1 MRLYLSSY
9 RLGSHED
16 RVLELLQGG
25 RRAAIIENALDYIP
39 DEARRKYQATVY
51 DPKGEFSNLGIA
63 AESLDLK
70 HYFGDPDGLET
81 TLNKFDLVW
90 VLGGN
95 SFLLRRA
102 MKQSG
107 FDHVIA
113 RLLRDDAIVYGGFS
127 AGAVVM
133 APTLKGIDLMDDPEQ
148 LAADYDP
155 EIVWEGLGIVDFSIV
170 PHYRSD
176 HSERETAE
184 NAVRFF
190 EQSAMPFRA
199 ISDGEV
205 IVVKDGTITLLPISA
220 LSSQVSEN

>member
-16 RVLELLQGG
+16 RLLELLQGG
-25 RRAAIIENALDYIP
+25 RRAAIIENALDYFP
-39 DEARRKYQATVY
+39 DEARRRYQATVY
-51 DPKGEFSNLGIA
+51 DPKEEFSDLGIE
-63 AESLDLK
+63 AETLDLRQ
-70 HYFGDPDGLET
+70 YFGDPDGLDSV
-81 TLNKFDLVW
+81 LRKFDLVW

-95 SFLLRRA
+95 AFLLRRA

-107 FDHVIA
+107 FDRVIP
-113 RLLRDDAIVYGGFS
+113 RLLGDDAIVYGGFS

-133 APTLKGIDLMDDPEQ
+133 AQTLRGIDLMDDPEQ

-155 EIVWEGLGIVDFSIV
+155 EIIWEGLDILDFSIV

-184 NAVRFF
+184 NAVHFF
-190 EQSAMPFRA
+190 EQNAMPFRA

-205 IVVKDGTITLLPISA
+205 IIVQDGVIALLPISA
-220 LSSQVSEN
+220 SPPQEFRN